1 MVNNELIEHTPP
13 QNNEAEQAVLGAV
26 FINSDALVEA
36 MEYVTADDFY
46 RKAHRLIFETMVEL
60 NERGEGIDAVT
71 IKSELDARNQLE
83 DIGGIGYLAEL
94 ADAVPT
100 AANVVYY
107 AKIVSE
113 KAMLRRLIQTAQNIV
128 AKGYAQDEDVT
139 DILDTAEQ
147 EIMAVSEQQNKAG
160 FKSISDVLTTS
171 IEHIDKLYQEEE
183 SITGLSTGYPD
194 LDKITAG
201 LHEDELIILAAR
213 PGVGKTAFVLN
224 IAQNIGKMT
233 NENVAIFSLEMGAE
247 QLVNRMLCAEGSIDA
262 NHLRTGQL
270 EESEWQNLIIA
281 MGSLSKANIY
291 IDDTPGEKEC
301 V

>member
-1 MVNNELIEHTPP
+1 MVNNELIEQVPP

-26 FINSDALVEA
+26 FISGDALVEA

-71 IKSELDARNQLE
+71 LKSALDAQNQLE

-94 ADAVPT
+94 AEAVPT

-139 DILDTAEQ
+139 DILDTAEK
-147 EIMAVSEQQNKAG
+147 EIMDVSERQNKAG
-160 FKSISDVLTTS
+160 FKSISDVLTSS
-171 IEHIDKLYQEEE
+171 IEQIDKLYQNEED
-183 SITGLSTGYPD
+183 ITGLSTGYRD

-224 IAQNIGKMT
+224 IAQNIGTKT
-233 NENVAIFSLEMGAE
+233 NENIAIFSLEMGAE

-270 EESEWQNLIIA
+270 DELEWQNLIVA
-281 MGSLSKANIY
+281 MA
-291 IDDTPGEKEC
+291 

>member
-113 KAMLRRLIQTAQNIV
+113 K
-128 AKGYAQDEDVT
+128 
-139 DILDTAEQ
+139 
-147 EIMAVSEQQNKAG
+147 
-160 FKSISDVLTTS
+160 SD
-171 IEHIDKLYQEEE
+171 
-183 SITGLSTGYPD
+183 
-194 LDKITAG
+194 A
-201 LHEDELIILAAR
+201 
-213 PGVGKTAFVLN
+213 
-224 IAQNIGKMT
+224 
-233 NENVAIFSLEMGAE
+233 
-247 QLVNRMLCAEGSIDA
+247 
-262 NHLRTGQL
+262 
-270 EESEWQNLIIA
+270 
-281 MGSLSKANIY
+281 
-291 IDDTPGEKEC
+291 
-301 V
+301 

>member
-128 AKGYAQDEDVT
+128 AKG
-139 DILDTAEQ
+139 
-147 EIMAVSEQQNKAG
+147 
-160 FKSISDVLTTS
+160 
-171 IEHIDKLYQEEE
+171 
-183 SITGLSTGYPD
+183 
-194 LDKITAG
+194 
-201 LHEDELIILAAR
+201 
-213 PGVGKTAFVLN
+213 
-224 IAQNIGKMT
+224 
-233 NENVAIFSLEMGAE
+233 
-247 QLVNRMLCAEGSIDA
+247 
-262 NHLRTGQL
+262 
-270 EESEWQNLIIA
+270 
-281 MGSLSKANIY
+281 
-291 IDDTPGEKEC
+291 
-301 V
+301 